1 MTLYFI
7 FLHHLTKNNDKFL
20 SSKLDAILE
29 WVVVVLE
36 ESRGIVRIR
45 TEQRKILISLG
56 HSGVEF
62 ERGLSRVCDL
72 HLTICEQRD
81 WWCATVTNESTKF
94 TYKAHLLLR
103 ASSPLRGNSKSKK
116 KNIIRCSWC
125 SIWLWCRMNDDL
137 VKCLHAAHVEHS
149 EIRQNTDCRLSDS
162 CWIDES
168 FYFWW
173 IGSLE
178 TKQT

>member
-116 KNIIRCSWC
+116 KKHYS
-125 SIWLWCRMNDDL
+125 ML
-137 VKCLHAAHVEHS
+137 VMFDMAVMPNEWWSREMSTCCT
-149 EIRQNTDCRLSDS
+149 RRTFRNTPKHRLSIEWLMLD
-162 CWIDES
+162 WRIVLLLMN
-168 FYFWW
+168 W
-173 IGSLE
+173 
-178 TKQT
+178 